1 MKIICVG
8 MNYAEHVNEMLNELP
23 AEPVL
28 FMKPD
33 TALLRNNEA
42 FYIPSFSNEVHYECE
57 LVVKIDR
64 IGKNIETRFASRYYS
79 SVGLGIDFTARDVQ
93 RDLRAKAL
101 PWEKAKAFD
110 KSAALSAEFIP
121 LEELPALEKI
131 NFHLEKNAERVQHGK
146 LSEMIFSIDEL
157 IAEISK
163 YYTLKIGDLIF
174 TGTPAGVGRVDVGDQ
189 LVGYIENRKMFDFSI
204 K

>member
-1 MKIICVG
+1 